1 MGRPKMELGAWGRIS
16 FMGFAYDD
24 TGKLVPVGARARKAD
39 VWRARTRVRDL
50 DGVIRPV
57 ERRGNSKAAAERILT
72 AALRERA
79 TPAPADAV
87 IKPDSPVKDAAVVW
101 LAEMQEDAR
110 LRINTRKVY
119 ASSLNRHVV
128 GTKDNPSSLANLTVR
143 EVKVVGIERWLRGIG
158 KASGP
163 DAMKTARS
171 VLSGVLALA
180 VKHEAIPHNPVRDVG
195 HVSVP
200 ARDSGRDRQRA
211 FTREERE
218 ALLAFADADP
228 TARRRELP
236 DLLAFMAGTGA
247 RIGEACGVRWS
258 DLDLD
263 LGTAKLGSLPV
274 RVPGVGLVLQP
285 HGKTKDSSRT
295 VALPPWLVSRLMER
309 KVNAV
314 PNEWDVVFC
323 SALGKLRD
331 TSNTSKHVR
340 ALLDA
345 AGFEW
350 AVGHTFRKTAAT
362 WLDEDGVSGRQVANQ
377 LGHAKPSM
385 TMDHYMSRRAVTER
399 AALVL

>member
-1 MGRPKMELGAWGRIS
+1 MSRPKMRLGEWGRIS
-16 FMGFAYDD
+16 FMGFAHDEN
-24 TGKLVPVGARARKAD
+24 GKLKPVGARARKAD

-72 AALRERA
+72 AALRERV

-101 LAEMQEDAR
+101 LAEMQEDTR

-143 EVKVVGIERWLRGIG
+143 EVKVVGIERWLRSIG

-171 VLSGVLALA
+171 VLSGVLSLA

-195 HVSVP
+195 HVAVP
-200 ARDSGRDRQRA
+200 PRDSGRDRQRA

-236 DLLAFMAGTGA
+236 ELLAFMAGTGA

-263 LGTAKLGSLPV
+263 LGTAKLGCP
-274 RVPGVGLVLQP
+274 PGRG
-285 HGKTKDSSRT
+285 
-295 VALPPWLVSRLMER
+295 A
-309 KVNAV
+309 
-314 PNEWDVVFC
+314 C
-323 SALGKLRD
+323 
-331 TSNTSKHVR
+331 
-340 ALLDA
+340 
-345 AGFEW
+345 
-350 AVGHTFRKTAAT
+350 
-362 WLDEDGVSGRQVANQ
+362 
-377 LGHAKPSM
+377 
-385 TMDHYMSRRAVTER
+385 
-399 AALVL
+399 